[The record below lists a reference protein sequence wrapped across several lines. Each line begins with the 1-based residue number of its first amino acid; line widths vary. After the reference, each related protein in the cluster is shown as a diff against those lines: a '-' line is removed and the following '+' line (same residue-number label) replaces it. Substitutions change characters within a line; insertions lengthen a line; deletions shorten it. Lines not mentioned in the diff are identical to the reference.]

1 MVPGTQRIEQLIQ
14 GETITRRRPVQ
25 NQVSTAEGEFSWK
38 GGREEVRVFHA
49 TTIVGEERREA
60 WERGESKRMA
70 V

>member
-38 GGREEVRVFHA
+38 GGSEGVPCNYNCGRRA
-49 TTIVGEERREA
+49 KRGMGERRE
-60 WERGESKRMA
+60 
-70 V
+70 